1 MRHNVRAL
9 AYMLSFQELTV
20 KGLEAEINKMTC
32 NHQREITELKQAH
45 QQQLL
50 DALEEA
56 RLKHEQIENSIR
68 ESCAQDRESIIE
80 KERLAIRER

>member
-1 MRHNVRAL
+1 
-9 AYMLSFQELTV
+9 MLSFQELTV